1 MAMRKLWRRKIL
13 RLYGMPAFLE
23 KLNETIMSKTI
34 EIITHSASET
44 VELGRKMA
52 AGLTGGQ
59 IVALIGNLG
68 SGKTHLIKGIALGLD
83 APDPTKVCSPTFV
96 LVNEYDVCDGELTLY
111 HIDAYRLTSV
121 QEFERLGFDDFCRPD
136 AIVLIEWADKVL
148 AALSGLDV
156 LRIEL
161 EHGGGDKRRIRI
173 VNPPEGI
180 LRIL

>member
-1 MAMRKLWRRKIL
+1 M
-13 RLYGMPAFLE
+13 
-23 KLNETIMSKTI
+23 IMNKTI
-34 EIITHSASET
+34 EIITHSANET
-44 VELGRKMA
+44 IELGRKIA
-52 AGLTGGQ
+52 SGLVGGQ

-68 SGKTHLIKGIALGLD
+68 SGKTHLIKGIAMGLD

-96 LVNEYDVCDGELTLY
+96 LVNEYHARNDELTLY

-121 QEFERLGFDDFCRPD
+121 QEFERLGFEDFCRPD

-156 LRIEL
+156 VRIEL
-161 EHGGGDKRRIRI
+161 EHAGGDGRRIRV
-173 VNPPEGI
+173 VNPTEAI